1 MAGRCVVVG
10 SEPAE
15 MMTTSLSSLFRSPEE
30 AIAGA
35 LFMLRNIEID
45 FMIYACKDAKYKY
58 SIRMDDKMSIILISH
73 S

>member
-15 MMTTSLSSLFRSPEE
+15 MMTTSLSSLFRSPE
-30 AIAGA
+30 ATAGA

-58 SIRMDDKMSIILISH
+58 
-73 S
+73 